1 MAGEERYATGLCLVQ
16 PRARTRGHVRATC
29 NLLLVPQQV
38 LARSTPAARLRS
50 DRSPGLCQPRRS
62 ADYAAL
68 VADSPAQSL
77 GRRFAEA
84 FNRRDADGLVAV
96 SHPDI
101 EFHPTGAG
109 GTGRSYHGHEGL
121 RAWVE
126 ELNRGGLKH
135 QVKILDVQEIDPRRV
150 VVSCELLSDGQ
161 VITTSTMIG
170 VIAEGALIEVHG
182 HLTDIATLRQVQ
194 GIPD

>member
-1 MAGEERYATGLCLVQ
+1 MCRRAIDTPVRIAQRPKPQ
-16 PRARTRGHVRATC
+16 P
-29 NLLLVPQQV
+29 
-38 LARSTPAARLRS
+38 
-50 DRSPGLCQPRRS
+50 CQPRGS
-62 ADYAAL
+62 AEYAAR
-68 VADSPAQSL
+68 VADSVAQSL
-77 GRRFAEA
+77 GGRFAEA

-96 SHPDI
+96 CHPEI

-135 QVKILDVQEIDPRRV
+135 QVRILDVEEIDARRV
-150 VVSCELLSDGQ
+150 VVSCELLSDGK
-161 VITTSTMIG
+161 VITPSTMIG
-170 VIAEGALIEVHG
+170 VIAESALIEVHG
-182 HLTDIATLRQVQ
+182 HLTDITTLRQVQ

>member
-1 MAGEERYATGLCLVQ
+1 MCRRAIDTRVRIAQRPKPQ
-16 PRARTRGHVRATC
+16 P
-29 NLLLVPQQV
+29 
-38 LARSTPAARLRS
+38 
-50 DRSPGLCQPRRS
+50 CQPRRS
-62 ADYAAL
+62 AEYAAL

-84 FNRRDADGLVAV
+84 FNRRDADGLVGV
-96 SHPDI
+96 SHPEI

-135 QVKILDVQEIDPRRV
+135 QVRILDVQEIDARRV
-150 VVSCELLSDGQ
+150 VVSCELLSDGE
-161 VITTSTMIG
+161 VITRSTMIG

-194 GIPD
+194 GIPE

>member
-1 MAGEERYATGLCLVQ
+1 VQ
-16 PRARTRGHVRATC
+16 ARDRHTRRIAQR
-29 NLLLVPQQV
+29 PKAQ
-38 LARSTPAARLRS
+38 P
-50 DRSPGLCQPRRS
+50 CQARRS
-62 ADYAAL
+62 AEYAVR
-68 VADSPAQSL
+68 VADSVAQSL

-96 SHPDI
+96 SHPEI

-135 QVKILDVQEIDPRRV
+135 QVRILDVEEIDARRV
-150 VVSCELLSDGQ
+150 VVSCELLSDGKT
-161 VITTSTMIG
+161 ITRSTMIG
-170 VIAEGALIEVHG
+170 VIADGALIEVHG
-182 HLTDIATLRQVQ
+182 HLTDITTLRQVQ

>member
-1 MAGEERYATGLCLVQ
+1 MCRPAIDI
-16 PRARTRGHVRATC
+16 HVRIAQR
-29 NLLLVPQQV
+29 PKAQ
-38 LARSTPAARLRS
+38 P
-50 DRSPGLCQPRRS
+50 CQPRLS
-62 ADYAAL
+62 VEYAAL
-68 VADSPAQSL
+68 VADSPAHSL

-96 SHPDI
+96 SDPEI

-126 ELNRGGLKH
+126 ELNRSGSKH
-135 QVKILDVQEIDPRRV
+135 QVRIVDVQEIDARRV
-150 VVSCELLSDGQ
+150 VVSCELLSDGE
-161 VITTSTMIG
+161 VVTPSTMIG
-170 VIAEGALIEVHG
+170 VIAEGALVEVHG
-182 HLTDIATLRQVQ
+182 HLADIATLRQVQ